1 MQRLHKPKNTEK
13 QLVGLGRTLQTL
25 REEDNLVV
33 LIETTI
39 NYIKAEFD
47 YSLIWIGLYDRMS
60 HELLGKGGAIPS
72 EGKNGASGD
81 PGSAARTSR
90 DLPKDRN
97 LLNQTFTLTP
107 GDLLEQVVIQQRPVG
122 VPDLREEKRAGEWRK
137 IANKFGIQGTMIFP
151 LRYRALCFG
160 LVILGSELWGISPRS
175 EEKAR
180 LSMIFGEL
188 AASLSQIEANWHRQ
202 QAKHPDKP
210 LLELLAKLRA
220 LRDLRQR
227 LEAIVSQTHEFIGP
241 SKTNIYWYH
250 RDRRYFWRR
259 ASNKS
264 LKQGLAGP
272 DQSSG
277 ITVQEVSSFYK
288 ALAAD
293 QLVSIGEA
301 HSSLKADTTSRLM
314 QQIKA
319 RSLLAAPIIYQNQLL
334 GFIATEG
341 NEARIWE
348 EAEKSYL
355 RGAAQLVALIAPL
368 EEMEATVSRT
378 KQDQALTAEIV
389 HAIYTEADW
398 KETLNNCARLL
409 CDRLE
414 VERFLVLLYNRDRKQ
429 FDIVCQCQPGN
440 RRPLATPLAAP
451 SEVDWKLLE
460 KGETAVAI
468 ENWDEDVKLIAWREM
483 FLELGVR
490 SLLVCNT
497 AIGHPIEGLLAIAH
511 EVPRTWDPSDVELL
525 RVVSQQI
532 GLIIHQWQL
541 HRTGVQQQKIHSHIQ
556 WSLTAMQQIDRLEVL
571 EQEATQQIVQVL
583 QVPLAILITW
593 SLKQDINVTGSPTL
607 GRIAASAVGQASR
620 LPGDNSEFTINPE
633 VQIPTTDPLIQ
644 SALSQD
650 GLLQLHVD
658 QLSRE
663 TRTWLRAPG
672 IGQMLA
678 ISLRTAPE
686 HEPTGMVLVADY
698 SGRHWGEQYL
708 DAFGVLVRQ
717 LAWSRRTLALTS
729 NFQSQREE
737 LKLINWYKQRRTEE
751 IYRSCGAEVKKIY
764 NLGLPKDALTLT
776 RYQQGLR
783 QLSNT
788 MGSLTSMLKHEQW
801 QLQYNSGKIPLVSL
815 LKRALERVD
824 RLIKQR
830 QLWSQVHGDTG
841 VSIAGDIVKVE
852 LVLSELLAIACQRS
866 VAGGRIDIWS
876 AFGESADAP
885 HKGPN
890 SQSQINNSRL
900 LELSF
905 TYAGVL
911 DPRLISELQS
921 SRLDLLA
928 PSTLDLPPGLNLII
942 CQSLMRRMGG
952 DLNIYQLEDGRLL
965 SRLLLPIPNG

>member
-1 MQRLHKPKNTEK
+1 MQRLHNKPKNTEK
-13 QLVGLGRTLQTL
+13 QLVALGRTLQTL

-47 YSLIWIGLYDRMS
+47 YNLIWIGLYDRMS
-60 HELLGKGGAIPS
+60 HQLFGKGGAIPS
-72 EGKNGASGD
+72 PVQNGASGS
-81 PGSAARTSR
+81 PGKCDRHSPEI
-90 DLPKDRN
+90 PKDRD
-97 LLNQTFTLTP
+97 LLNQQFTLTP
-107 GDLLEQVVIQQRPVG
+107 GDLFEQVVIQQRPLG
-122 VPDLREEKRAGEWRK
+122 VPDLREERRAGEWRQ
-137 IANKFGIQGTMIFP
+137 IASSFGIQGTMIFP

-210 LLELLAKLRA
+210 LLELLAKMLV
-220 LRDLRQR
+220 LPDMRQR
-227 LEAIVSQTHEFIGP
+227 LDAIVSQTHEFITP

-250 RDRRYFWRR
+250 RERRYFWRR
-259 ASNKS
+259 ASNS
-264 LKQGLAGP
+264 SRQGST
-272 DQSSG
+272 DRSSG

-341 NEARIWE
+341 QEARIWE
-348 EAEKSYL
+348 EAEKSYI

-389 HAIYTEADW
+389 HAIYSEADW
-398 KETLNNCARLL
+398 KKTLNSCSELL
-409 CDRLE
+409 CDRLL
-414 VERFLVLLYNRDRKQ
+414 VERFLILLYNRDRKE
-429 FDIVCQCQPGN
+429 FDIACQSQPAK
-440 RRPLATPLAAP
+440 RRPLATPLP
-451 SEVDWKLLE
+451 TLSEVDWKLL
-460 KGETAVAI
+460 KKADTAVAI
-468 ENWDEDVKLIAWREM
+468 ENWDEDMKLLAWREM

-511 EVPRTWDPSDVELL
+511 EVPRTWDPNDIELV

-532 GLIIHQWQL
+532 GLIIHQLQL
-541 HRTGVQQQKIHSHIQ
+541 HRSGVQQQKIHSHIQ

-571 EQEATQQIVQVL
+571 EEKAIQQIVQVL

-593 SLKQDINVTGSPTL
+593 SNRQDIDLTGSPTL
-607 GRIAASAVGQASR
+607 GRIAANAAN
-620 LPGDNSEFTINPE
+620 NSDFTIDPE

-650 GLLQLHVD
+650 GLLSLDVD

-663 TRTWLRAPG
+663 TRTWLRAPA
-672 IGQMLA
+672 IGQILA
-678 ISLRTAPE
+678 IALRTAPE

-729 NFQSQREE
+729 QFQSQRQE
-737 LKLINWYKQRRTEE
+737 LELINWYKQRRTEE
-751 IYRSCGAEVKKIY
+751 IYRSCGAEVKKLH

-783 QLSNT
+783 QLTHT
-788 MGSLTSMLKHEQW
+788 MSSLTSMLKHEQW
-801 QLQYNSGKIPLVSL
+801 QLQYNSTKIPLVSL

-830 QLWSQVHGDTG
+830 QLWSKIHGDTG
-841 VSIAGDIVKVE
+841 VSIVGDIVKIE
-852 LVLSELLAIACQRS
+852 LVLYELLAIACQRS
-866 VAGGRIDIWS
+866 DPKGHIDIWS
-876 AFGESADAP
+876 VFGEGASEQLQGIDSISP
-885 HKGPN
+885 
-890 SQSQINNSRL
+890 INNSRFL
-900 LELSF
+900 QLSIA
-905 TYAGVL
+905 YSAAL
-911 DPRLISELQS
+911 DPRLISELQT

-928 PSTLDLPPGLNLII
+928 PSTLDRPPGLNLII

-952 DLNIYQLEDGRLL
+952 DFHLYQLEDGRFL
-965 SRLLLPIPNG
+965 SRLLLPIAHG

>member
-1 MQRLHKPKNTEK
+1 MQRLHKPNKTEK

-39 NYIKAEFD
+39 NYIKSEFD
-47 YSLIWIGLYDRMS
+47 YSLIWISLYDRIS
-60 HELLGKGGAIPS
+60 HELLGKGGVVPS
-72 EGKNGASGD
+72 QASNGAEVS
-81 PGSAARTSR
+81 PGKSSQRSR
-90 DLPKDRN
+90 EDRN
-97 LLNQTFTLTP
+97 LLNQQFTLTP
-107 GDLLEQVVIQQRPVG
+107 GDLLEQVVIQQRPIG
-122 VPDLREEKRAGEWRK
+122 VPDLREERRAGEWRK
-137 IANKFGIQGTMIFP
+137 IAKNFGIQGTMIFP

-160 LVILGSELWGISPRS
+160 LVILGSDLWGISPRS

-202 QAKHPDKP
+202 QAKQPDKP

-220 LRDLRQR
+220 LPDLRQR
-227 LEAIVSQTHEFIGP
+227 LHAIISQTHEFIQP
-241 SKTNIYWYH
+241 TKTNIYWYH
-250 RDRRYFWRR
+250 RERRYFWRR

-264 LKQGLAGP
+264 LKPGQAGP

-277 ITVQEVSSFYK
+277 ITVKEVSSFYK

-348 EAEKSYL
+348 EAEKNYL

-368 EEMEATVSRT
+368 EEMEATVDRT
-378 KQDQALTAEIV
+378 KQDQALTAGIV
-389 HAIYTEADW
+389 RAIYSEADW
-398 KETLNNCARLL
+398 KETLNSCARLL
-409 CDRLE
+409 CDRLK
-414 VERFLVLLYNRDRKQ
+414 VERFLVLLYNRDRKD
-429 FDIVCQCQPGN
+429 FDIVCQSQPGN
-440 RRPLATPLAAP
+440 RRPLATPLPAP

-460 KGETAVAI
+460 QGVTAVAI

-511 EVPRTWDPSDVELL
+511 EVPRTWDPNELELL

-541 HRTGVQQQKIHSHIQ
+541 HRSGVQQQKIHSHIQ

-571 EQEATQQIVQVL
+571 EEEATQQIVQVL

-593 SLKQDINVTGSPTL
+593 SLKQDINLTGSPTL
-607 GRIAASAVGQASR
+607 GRIAASVVT
-620 LPGDNSEFTINPE
+620 NSEFTINPE
-633 VQIPTTDPLIQ
+633 VQIPTADPLIAY
-644 SALSQD
+644 ALSQD
-650 GLLQLHVD
+650 GLLPLHVE

-672 IGQMLA
+672 IGQILA
-678 ISLRTAPE
+678 IALRTAPE
-686 HEPTGMVLVADY
+686 HEPLGMVLVADY

-708 DAFGVLVRQ
+708 DAFGMLVRQ

-729 NFQSQREE
+729 DFQSQREE
-737 LKLINWYKQRRTEE
+737 LKVINWYKQRRTEE
-751 IYRSCGAEVKKIY
+751 IYRSCGGEVKKLY
-764 NLGLPKDALTLT
+764 DLGLPKDALTLT

-783 QLSNT
+783 QLSNS
-788 MGSLTSMLKHEQW
+788 MVALTSMLKHEQW
-801 QLQYNSGKIPLVSL
+801 QLQYNSTKIPLVSL

-830 QLWSQVHGDTG
+830 QLWSKIHGDTG
-841 VSIAGDIVKVE
+841 LSIAGDLVKVE
-852 LVLSELLAIACQRS
+852 LVLYELLAIACQRS
-866 VAGGRIDIWS
+866 EPRGRIDIWS
-876 AFGESADAP
+876 AFGEGASEQP
-885 HKGPN
+885 EGII
-890 SQSQINNSRL
+890 SQSPIHNSRL
-900 LELSF
+900 LQLSI
-905 TYAGVL
+905 TYSGVL
-911 DPRLISELQS
+911 DPRLISELQT
-921 SRLDLLA
+921 SRVDLLA
-928 PSTLDLPPGLNLII
+928 PSTLDRPPGLNLII

-952 DLNIYQLEDGRLL
+952 DLNIYQLQDGRSI
-965 SRLLLPIPNG
+965 SRLFLPIHNG